1 MTQLMS
7 WSASPIEA
15 KRADGSAH
23 RLVGEDALAWCVPA
37 CARSHQKRN
46 EVLLAGM
53 REGGKWRIAPIREM
67 CVALGRG

>member
-7 WSASPIEA
+7 WSASPTKP
-15 KRADGSAH
+15 KRTDRCAH
-23 RLVGEDALAWCVPA
+23 GLVGKDAFARCVPA

-46 EVLLAGM
+46 EVLFAGM

-67 CVALGRG
+67 CVALGRE